1 MVNLA
6 KQNKRKRPKLT
17 IRELTIIG
25 MLGAITLFL
34 GLTGFGFIVLPW
46 MKATIMQIPTIIG
59 ALIAGPRV
67 GLFVG
72 LIFGS
77 MSVYQNIVV
86 QNIFSV
92 FFINPLVSV
101 LPRLLIGPFAYFA
114 YKALKL
120 NNDTIRIAISAAL
133 GSITNTVGVLGM
145 IYILYAREFAVVNNW
160 PMDKVFNILA
170 GVAIANGGTEAV
182 VTSIIVTSVVVILKR
197 ALGRKFMNKLEER
210 N

>member
-1 MVNLA
+1 M
-6 KQNKRKRPKLT
+6 KEIRQPRPKLT
-17 IRELTIIG
+17 VRELTVIG

-59 ALIAGPRV
+59 ALIAGPKV

-77 MSVYQNIVV
+77 MSMYQNIVV

-101 LPRLLIGPFAYFA
+101 LPRVLIGPAAYFA
-114 YKALKL
+114 YKAIKI
-120 NNDTIRIAISAAL
+120 NNDSIRLAIAAAL
-133 GSITNTVGVLGM
+133 GSLTNTVGVLGM
-145 IYILYAREFAVVNNW
+145 IYILYAREFAAVNNW
-160 PMDKVFNILA
+160 PMEKFVNAIL
-170 GVAIANGGTEAV
+170 GIAIANGGTEAV
-182 VTSIIVTSVVVILKR
+182 ITGVIVTFVVTILKR
-197 ALGRKFMNKLEER
+197 ALGKTVTDKLSNKK
-210 N
+210 

>member
-1 MVNLA
+1 MKTV
-6 KQNKRKRPKLT
+6 KRKEPKIT
-17 IRELTIIG
+17 VRELTIIG

-59 ALIAGPRV
+59 ALLAGPRV

-86 QNIFSV
+86 PNVFSA

-101 LPRLLIGPFAYFA
+101 LPRLLIGPAAY
-114 YKALKL
+114 YVYRMIRM
-120 NNDTIRIAISAAL
+120 NNESIRLAIGAAI
-133 GSITNTVGVLGM
+133 GSLTNTVGVLGM
-145 IYILYAREFAVVNNW
+145 IYILYAREFAQVNNW
-160 PMDKVFNILA
+160 PIEKVLNVLI
-170 GVAIANGGTEAV
+170 GVAVANGGVEAII
-182 VTSIIVTSVVVILKR
+182 TSIIVTSVVIILKR
-197 ALGRKFMNKLEER
+197 ALGKRLVDNLNSKKKN
-210 N
+210 